1 MTRYLLDTNIVS
13 ELRKPRPHRGVV
25 TWLASLGQDQ
35 IALSVVTFGELQRG
49 IERTRTRDAAKAAE
63 ITLWA
68 DQLAGSYQV
77 FVMDTECFRE
87 WARLMEGKSNTLFE
101 DGMIAATARVHGLTI
116 ATRNVRDFKALSVS
130 VFDPFILPVN

>member
-1 MTRYLLDTNIVS
+1 
-13 ELRKPRPHRGVV
+13 
-25 TWLASLGQDQ
+25 LGQDQ